1 MSKEISIMKL
11 LSPKKAGIVA
21 LASLLGLG
29 GATVVASAASAAI
42 VGPSVVSFEA
52 ENIQFS
58 AVTDDGATIAYSSY
72 ITDEI
77 ILLDTATGTTRVVSD
92 PGSDIDAPGGA
103 VFSPD
108 GATLYAANYSAAIA
122 EIDVASAAVVTTLS
136 PSAPLF
142 FGGPWTIAISPDGN
156 YLYIGD
162 ILLADFLTYD
172 IVNDAWNSDSTVAD
186 PYAMFVSPDGTTTY
200 VFNSA
205 GQIDVFDVTDPM
217 NPVLSDSWTDLSV
230 LSNLFDFAGACVD
243 SGVTTLYA
251 PDYASTSLFA
261 VSLTDGTVVAQNLAT
276 NPNSVNQYTCAV
288 APDDSSVFV
297 TDYDFGDQDG
307 PGDPVIQGGFVTEYK
322 ASTLA
327 QVAQHDFSG
336 VAYTEMI
343 NFYTSCDAYVAG
355 YYGNAQKLTLDTG
368 SCASLP
374 DTGASSSVI
383 GTSIALSAGLLV
395 AGALALIMVRR
406 RQHR

>member
-1 MSKEISIMKL
+1 MKL
-11 LSPKKAGIVA
+11 LSPKKAGIIA

-52 ENIQFS
+52 EDIEFS
-58 AVTDDGATIAYSSY
+58 AVTDDGATIAYSAY
-72 ITDEI
+72 NTDEI

-92 PGSDIDAPGGA
+92 PGSDIDDPGGA

-162 ILLADFLTYD
+162 DVLADFMTYD
-172 IVNDAWNSDSTVAD
+172 IVNDAWNSESTVD
-186 PYAMFVSPDGTTTY
+186 DQYAMFVSPDGTTTY

-230 LSNLFDFAGACVD
+230 LSGLFDFVGACVD

-251 PDYASTSLFA
+251 PDNDSTSLFA

-276 NPNSVNQYTCAV
+276 NPNSVSQYTCAV

-297 TDYDFGDQDG
+297 TDYDFGDQDR
-307 PGDPVIQGGFVTEYK
+307 PGDPVIQGGLVTEYK

-336 VAYTEMI
+336 VAYTQMI
-343 NFYTSCDAYVAG
+343 NFYDTCDAYVAG

-368 SCASLP
+368 SCASSLP
-374 DTGASSSVI
+374 DTGASASVI
-383 GTSIALSAGLLV
+383 GTSIAVSAGLLV
-395 AGALALIMVRR
+395 AGAIALIVVRR
-406 RQHR
+406 RQHS

>member
-1 MSKEISIMKL
+1 MKL

-29 GATVVASAASAAI
+29 GATVVASAPSAAI
-42 VGPSVVSFEA
+42 VAPSVVSFEA
-52 ENIQFS
+52 EDIEFS

-72 ITDEI
+72 DTDEI

-92 PGSDIDAPGGA
+92 PGSDIDGPGGA

-108 GATLYAANYSAAIA
+108 GATLYAANPTSAIIA

-142 FGGPWTIAISPDGN
+142 FGRPWTIAISPDGN

-162 ILLADFLTYD
+162 SLLADFLTYD
-172 IVNDAWNSDSTVAD
+172 IVKDAWNSESAVDD
-186 PYAMFVSPDGTTTY
+186 QYAMFVSPDGTTTY

-230 LSNLFDFAGACVD
+230 LSGLFDFVGACVD

-251 PDYASTSLFA
+251 PDSASTSLFA

-297 TDYDFGDQDG
+297 TENDFGDQEG

-336 VAYTEMI
+336 VAYTQMI
-343 NFYTSCDAYVAG
+343 NFYDTCDAYVAG

-368 SCASLP
+368 SCSSSLP

-383 GTSIALSAGLLV
+383 GTSIAVSAGLLV

-406 RQHR
+406 RQHG

>member
-1 MSKEISIMKL
+1 VQWHRCHGLTRQVEVLRDVL
-11 LSPKKAGIVA
+11 LR
-21 LASLLGLG
+21 LLDAPAPQG
-29 GATVVASAASAAI
+29 GAPLEPREIAILCADVAAVAPIA
-42 VGPSVVSFEA
+42 EA
-52 ENIQFS
+52 VFGG
-58 AVTDDGATIAYSSY
+58 DG
-72 ITDEI
+72 
-77 ILLDTATGTTRVVSD
+77 
-92 PGSDIDAPGGA
+92 PGGA

-108 GATLYAANYSAAIA
+108 GATLYAANYTSAIIA

-142 FGGPWTIAISPDGN
+142 FGRPWTIAISPDGN
-156 YLYIGD
+156 YLDIGD
-162 ILLADFLTYD
+162 SLLADFLTYD
-172 IVNDAWNSDSTVAD
+172 INTNEWNSESTVAD
-186 PYAMFVSPDGTTTY
+186 QYAMFVSPDGTTTY
-200 VFNSA
+200 VFSQA

-230 LSNLFDFAGACVD
+230 LSGFFEFDGTCVD

-251 PDYASTSLFA
+251 PDNESTSLFA

-276 NPNSVNQYTCAV
+276 NPNSVSQYACAV

-297 TDYDFGDQDG
+297 TDYDFGDQEG
-307 PGDPVIQGGFVTEYK
+307 PGDPVIQGGLVTEYK

-336 VAYTEMI
+336 VAYTQMI
-343 NFYTSCDAYVAG
+343 NFYDTCDAYVAG

-374 DTGASSSVI
+374 DTGASASVI

-395 AGALALIMVRR
+395 AGALALIVVRR
-406 RQHR
+406 RQHS

>member
-1 MSKEISIMKL
+1 MKL
-11 LSPKKAGIVA
+11 ISFKKAGIVA

-52 ENIQFS
+52 EDIEFS

-72 ITDEI
+72 STDEI

-92 PGSDIDAPGGA
+92 PGSDIDGPGGA
-103 VFSPD
+103 VFSSD

-136 PSAPLF
+136 PSSPLF
-142 FGGPWTIAISPDGN
+142 FGGAWTIAISPDGN

-162 ILLADFLTYD
+162 YVTDDFLTYD
-172 IVNDAWNSDSTVAD
+172 IVNDAWNSESTVAD
-186 PYAMFVSPDGTTTY
+186 QYATFVSPDGTTTY
-200 VFNSA
+200 VFDSS

-230 LSNLFDFAGACVD
+230 LSNLLDFAGACVD

-251 PDYASTSLFA
+251 PDTASTSLFA

-276 NPNSVNQYTCAV
+276 NPNTVEQYSCAV

-297 TDYDFGDQDG
+297 TDYDFGDQEAA
-307 PGDPVIQGGFVTEYK
+307 GDPVIQGGFVTEYK
-322 ASTLA
+322 ASTLE

-336 VAYTEMI
+336 VAFTQMI
-343 NFYTSCDAYVAG
+343 NFYTSCDAFVAG

-374 DTGASSSVI
+374 DTGASASVI
-383 GTSIALSAGLLV
+383 GTSIALSAGLLL
-395 AGALALIMVRR
+395 AGAIALIVVRR
-406 RQHR
+406 RQHN